1 MPLILPAL
9 CFGLAAALFLPR
21 HGAWWLWLSAL
32 AAVLALALWRRRRGG
47 GSFQAACCLAAALS
61 GCIYALART
70 DYALSQRWPAEIY
83 PQAVLLRVEI
93 TGLPQRDEDGRTRF
107 TARAY
112 TADGRGYTLLFQD
125 FSRREW
131 LPGEVWQLRARV
143 RAPLGARNPVGFD
156 REGWALANG
165 IDGLASAG
173 SQRFRLPET
182 RSGAAWSFNRMRLA
196 ASRNWRQADDYPRG
210 AALMAALAV
219 GDGSGLPPQVWAS
232 FRPLGINHLISISG
246 LHISMVGVLAGWLFK
261 QLLRLLPRLP
271 ARPRVWQ
278 SAAGLAAA
286 AFYTGLAGF
295 EIPALRSLIMLTVF
309 AAAWAWRGSLS
320 GWQVWWAALSAVL
333 LYQPASV
340 LAPGFWLSF
349 GLVAA
354 LMWVLAFRLPEH
366 GRWAA
371 LKQAAAGQWAAMLLG
386 ALATVRLFGTLPPF
400 SAPVNALAIPFFSW
414 LLVPLALA
422 ASALPFDSLRTA
434 AAWLAEQTVALL
446 LWLGERL
453 PEYGFAAAPLPLFVL
468 ALGAALLWL
477 LPRGLRL
484 RPAAL
489 ALLVMFFAYRPPPS
503 GSLKAE
509 IVDVGQG
516 LAVLLQTPSHTLLF
530 DTGTPASGQTL
541 LPVLHAHGVRR
552 IDTLVLSH
560 HDSDHD
566 GGYPAVRRQFA
577 VGKLWAGQPEFYPQA
592 RYCRDGIR
600 WQADGVLFEFVTPP
614 PQKGEDNDASC
625 VLRAVYGTQ
634 ALMITGD
641 LGFKGEDALLQ
652 RYGSDIHSQILV
664 LGHHGSRHASGS
676 AFLNTVAPELAV
688 ASSGFANSFK
698 HPHPE
703 VQLRLRAHRI
713 RLLRTDTQGAISLD
727 IRPDGFQAASH
738 PRGAWWQSKPFLPPP
753 EP

>member
-9 CFGLAAALFLPR
+9 CFGLATALFLPR
-21 HGAWWLWLSAL
+21 HGAWWLWLGAL
-32 AAVLALALWRRRRGG
+32 AAALALAVWSRRRGG
-47 GSFQAACCLAAALS
+47 ASFQAACCLVAALS

-125 FSRREW
+125 YARREW

-182 RSGAAWSFNRMRLA
+182 RSGAAWGFNRMRLA

-219 GDGSGLPPQVWAS
+219 GDGSGLPPQVWAA

-309 AAAWAWRGSLS
+309 TAAWAWRGSLS
-320 GWQVWWAALSAVL
+320 GWQVWWAALTAVL

-354 LMWVLAFRLPEH
+354 LMWVLAFRLPEGG
-366 GRWAA
+366 GR
-371 LKQAAAGQWAAMLLG
+371 
-386 ALATVRLFGTLPPF
+386 
-400 SAPVNALAIPFFSW
+400 
-414 LLVPLALA
+414 
-422 ASALPFDSLRTA
+422 
-434 AAWLAEQTVALL
+434 
-446 LWLGERL
+446 
-453 PEYGFAAAPLPLFVL
+453 
-468 ALGAALLWL
+468 
-477 LPRGLRL
+477 
-484 RPAAL
+484 
-489 ALLVMFFAYRPPPS
+489 
-503 GSLKAE
+503 
-509 IVDVGQG
+509 
-516 LAVLLQTPSHTLLF
+516 
-530 DTGTPASGQTL
+530 
-541 LPVLHAHGVRR
+541 
-552 IDTLVLSH
+552 
-560 HDSDHD
+560 
-566 GGYPAVRRQFA
+566 
-577 VGKLWAGQPEFYPQA
+577 
-592 RYCRDGIR
+592 
-600 WQADGVLFEFVTPP
+600 
-614 PQKGEDNDASC
+614 
-625 VLRAVYGTQ
+625 
-634 ALMITGD
+634 
-641 LGFKGEDALLQ
+641 
-652 RYGSDIHSQILV
+652 
-664 LGHHGSRHASGS
+664 
-676 AFLNTVAPELAV
+676 
-688 ASSGFANSFK
+688 
-698 HPHPE
+698 
-703 VQLRLRAHRI
+703 
-713 RLLRTDTQGAISLD
+713 
-727 IRPDGFQAASH
+727 
-738 PRGAWWQSKPFLPPP
+738 
-753 EP
+753 